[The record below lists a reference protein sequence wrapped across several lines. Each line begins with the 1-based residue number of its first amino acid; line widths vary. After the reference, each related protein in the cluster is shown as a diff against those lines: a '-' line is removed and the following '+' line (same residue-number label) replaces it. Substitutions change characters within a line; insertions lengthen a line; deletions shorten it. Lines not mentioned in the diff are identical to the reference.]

1 VSTSRLTKRAT
12 VAPSKLVAAG
22 IALIGGIGLMA
33 ASASAT
39 PAAARMVGSA
49 ARVGAAPAVPT
60 GALAVGALPA
70 ATRLLATVAFEP
82 SSPAALAAYAT
93 AVSTRGNVLDGKYL
107 TTAQFAARFGPSAST
122 IAAVRGVLQRD
133 GLRPSPVTPDHLA
146 VGIRGTAA
154 QFSRAF
160 GTGFILYRL
169 ANGRLAYANTRAP
182 RLPASIA
189 TAVQAVIGL
198 DNLASPH
205 PEDLVASTRA
215 GGAAAARVAT
225 GGPQPCTAAQNEGSS
240 QGAYTANQLASAYSF
255 SSLYGAGDLG
265 AGQTVA
271 IYELEPNL
279 KSDIAAYQKCYGT
292 TTNVTYVKVDGGT
305 GTGAGS
311 GEASLDIEDVIGL
324 VPEAKILV
332 YQAPNT
338 GTGAYDEYNS
348 IIGQD
353 RANVISTSWGLCESE
368 EGSSAADAELTLFE
382 EAATQRQSVLAA
394 AGDDGSEDCGTNAL
408 AVDDPG
414 TDPYVTSVG
423 GLKLS
428 KLGPPPTESVW
439 DDSVGSGGGGI
450 SEFWEMPTY
459 QSGARKS
466 LHVIGAKSSG
476 KPCGASKG
484 TYCREVPDV
493 SANADPYTGYVVYH
507 NGHWTTIGGT
517 SAAAPLFAAFIAL
530 TNASTA
536 CAGTNVGFL
545 NPSLYS
551 IAGTAYSANF
561 YDIKSGNN
569 DWTGSHPGDYAA
581 GAGFDMAS
589 GLGAPDGAT
598 LSAALC

>member
-1 VSTSRLTKRAT
+1 MSRSRRLNRAT
-12 VAPSKLVAAG
+12 VARSKIVAAA

-39 PAAARMVGSA
+39 PAAAHMVRPA
-49 ARVGAAPAVPT
+49 ARVGAPPAVPI
-60 GALAVGALPA
+60 GATAVGLLPA
-70 ATRLLATVAFEP
+70 ATRLLATVTLEP
-82 SSPAALAAYAT
+82 RSPAALADYAT
-93 AVSTRGNVLDGKYL
+93 VVSTRGNVLYGKYL

-133 GLRPSPVTPDHLA
+133 GLRPSGVTADHLA

-154 QFSRAF
+154 QFSRSF
-160 GTGFILYRL
+160 GTGFIRYHL
-169 ANGRLAYANTRAP
+169 ASGRFAYANTRAP
-182 RLPASIA
+182 LLPGSIA

-198 DNLASPH
+198 DNLASAH
-205 PEDLVASTRA
+205 SEDLVAAKRA
-215 GGAAAARVAT
+215 GGAAVARVAT
-225 GGPQPCTAAQNEGSS
+225 GGPQPCTAAQQEGSS
-240 QGAYTANQLASAYSF
+240 EGAYTANQLASSYSF

-271 IYELEPNL
+271 VYELEPNL
-279 KSDIAAYQKCYGT
+279 TSDITAYQVCYGT
-292 TTNVTYVKVDGGT
+292 TTSVSYVKVDGGA

-324 VPEAKILV
+324 APDASILV

-338 GTGAYDEYNS
+338 DKGAYDEYNS
-348 IIGQD
+348 IISQD
-353 RANVISTSWGLCESE
+353 TTNVISTSWGLCESE
-368 EGSSAADAELTLFE
+368 EGLSAAEAELTLFE

-414 TDPYVTSVG
+414 SDPYVTSVG

-428 KLGPPPTESVW
+428 KLGPPPKETVW

-459 QSGARKS
+459 QSGALKS
-466 LHVIGAKSSG
+466 LHVISGKSSR
-476 KPCGASKG
+476 KPCGAAKG
-484 TYCREVPDV
+484 AYCREVPDV

-507 NGHWTTIGGT
+507 SGHWSTIGGT

-530 TNASTA
+530 TDASTT
-536 CAGTNVGFL
+536 CAGTRVGFL

-551 IAGTAYSANF
+551 IASTAYSANF

-569 DWTGSHPGDYAA
+569 DWTGTHPGDYKA

-589 GLGAPDGAT
+589 GLGGPDAAT